1 MTAFPTAATLSRL
14 GAILLVA
21 FMLAGLLAGCAAAPD
36 PTDADAVAEYAEVN
50 DPAEPTNRA
59 VFEVNLALDKAILKP
74 IAFVYKEYL
83 PYFVQSSI
91 NSLLNNLRS
100 PIIFFNDVLQG
111 EFKRAGTTVLR
122 FVINSTIGL
131 GGLHDQAAEWDL
143 EYHNEDFG
151 QTLAVWGIP
160 EGPYVMLPI
169 LGPSN
174 PRDAVGLAVDYLLDP
189 LNLWLT
195 NTDRKEFI
203 FARTGLRAVD
213 QRARHYDAL
222 QDLEE
227 SSLDYY
233 AAIRSLYRQRR
244 ADEVKQGKG
253 SANMPAPGLSTD
265 PSSPTPWDSEKAS
278 RDE

>member
-1 MTAFPTAATLSRL
+1 MTAIPSAPTLFRLSAA
-14 GAILLVA
+14 LLVT
-21 FMLAGLLAGCAAAPD
+21 FVLAGCAAAPD
-36 PTDADAVAEYAEVN
+36 PKDADAVAEYAEVN
-50 DPAEPTNRA
+50 DPGEPTNRA
-59 VFEVNLALDKAILKP
+59 VFEINLTLDKAILKP

-83 PYFVQSSI
+83 PDFVQSSI

-111 EFKRAGTTVLR
+111 EFERAGTTLLR

-131 GGLHDQAAEWDL
+131 GGLRDQAAEWDL

-160 EGPYVMLPI
+160 DGPYVMLPI

-174 PRDAVGLAVDYLLDP
+174 PRDAIGLAVDYLLDP
-189 LNLWLT
+189 LNLWLANT
-195 NTDRKEFI
+195 NREEFI

-244 ADEVKQGKG
+244 ADEVDQGKG

-265 PSSPTPWDSEKAS
+265 PVSPPPWESEEAS

>member
-1 MTAFPTAATLSRL
+1 MTAFPTVAPLSRL

-21 FMLAGLLAGCAAAPD
+21 FMLAGYAAAPD
-36 PTDADAVAEYAEVN
+36 PKDADAVAGYEEIN

-59 VFEVNLALDKAILKP
+59 FFEINLALDKVTLKP
-74 IAFVYKEYL
+74 IAFAYKEYL
-83 PYFVQSSI
+83 PDFVQSSI
-91 NSLLNNLRS
+91 NSLLNNL
-100 PIIFFNDVLQG
+100 LQG
-111 EFKRAGTTVLR
+111 EFKRAGTTLLR
-122 FVINSTIGL
+122 FVINSTIGI

-151 QTLAVWGIP
+151 QTLANWGMP

-174 PRDAVGLAVDYLLDP
+174 PRDAVGLVVDFLLDP
-189 LNLWLT
+189 LNLWLANT
-195 NTDRKEFI
+195 NRDEFI
-203 FARTGLRAVD
+203 FARTSLRAVD

-227 SSLDYY
+227 SSLDFY

-244 ADEVKQGKG
+244 ADEINQGKG
-253 SANMPAPGLSTD
+253 SANMPALGLSKN
-265 PSSPTPWDSEKAS
+265 SISPTAWDGDEAS

>member
-14 GAILLVA
+14 GAALLVA
-21 FMLAGLLAGCAAAPD
+21 FVLAGCAAAPD
-36 PTDADAVAEYAEVN
+36 PKDPDAVAEYAEIN

-59 VFEVNLALDKAILKP
+59 VFEVNLALDKAILRP
-74 IAFVYKEYL
+74 IAFLYKEYL
-83 PYFVQSSI
+83 PDFVQSSI

-131 GGLHDQAAEWDL
+131 GGLRDQAAEWDIDF
-143 EYHNEDFG
+143 HNEDFG

-174 PRDAVGLAVDYLLDP
+174 PRDAIGLAVDYLLDP
-189 LNLWLT
+189 LNLWLA
-195 NTDRKEFI
+195 NTDREEFI

-213 QRARHYDAL
+213 LRARHYDAL

-244 ADEVKQGKG
+244 ADEITQGKG

-265 PSSPTPWDSEKAS
+265 PISPAPWDGEEAS

>member
-1 MTAFPTAATLSRL
+1 MTAFPTVAPLSRL

-21 FMLAGLLAGCAAAPD
+21 FMLAGYAAAPD
-36 PTDADAVAEYAEVN
+36 PKDADAVAGYEEIN

-59 VFEVNLALDKAILKP
+59 FFEINLALDKVTLKP
-74 IAFVYKEYL
+74 IAFAYKEYL
-83 PYFVQSSI
+83 PDFVQSSI

-100 PIIFFNDVLQG
+100 PIIFFNNLLQG
-111 EFKRAGTTVLR
+111 EFKRAGTTLLR
-122 FVINSTIGL
+122 FVINSTIGI

-151 QTLAVWGIP
+151 QTLANWGMP

-174 PRDAVGLAVDYLLDP
+174 PRDAVGLVVDFLLDP
-189 LNLWLT
+189 LNLWLANT
-195 NTDRKEFI
+195 NRDEFI
-203 FARTGLRAVD
+203 FARTSLRAVD

-227 SSLDYY
+227 SSLDFY

-244 ADEVKQGKG
+244 ADEINQGKG
-253 SANMPAPGLSTD
+253 SANMPALGLSKN
-265 PSSPTPWDSEKAS
+265 SISPTAWDGDEAS

>member
-1 MTAFPTAATLSRL
+1 M
-14 GAILLVA
+14 LVT
-21 FMLAGLLAGCAAAPD
+21 FMLVGILAGCAAAPD
-36 PTDADAVAEYAEVN
+36 PKDADAVAEYAEVN

-59 VFEVNLALDKAILKP
+59 VFEVNLLLDKVILKP
-74 IAFVYKEYL
+74 VAFVYKEFL
-83 PYFVQSSI
+83 PDVVQSSI

-100 PIIFFNDVLQG
+100 PIVFINDVLQG

-131 GGLHDQAAEWDL
+131 GGLGDPAADWGL

-151 QTLAVWGIP
+151 QTLAVWGVP

-174 PRDAVGLAVDYLLDP
+174 PRDAVGLAVDFLLDP
-189 LNLWLT
+189 LNIWLA
-195 NTDRKEFI
+195 NTDRDEFI
-203 FARTGLRAVD
+203 FTRTGLRAVD
-213 QRARHYDAL
+213 LRARHYDVL

-244 ADEVKQGKG
+244 VDEINQGKG
-253 SANMPAPGLSTD
+253 SANMPAPGLSND
-265 PSSPTPWDSEKAS
+265 PVTPTSWDGEEAS

>member
-1 MTAFPTAATLSRL
+1 MTAFPTAATVSRL
-14 GAILLVA
+14 GAALLVA
-21 FMLAGLLAGCAAAPD
+21 FMLAGCAAAPD
-36 PTDADAVAEYAEVN
+36 PKDADAVAEYEEVN

-59 VFEVNLALDKAILKP
+59 IFEVNLALDKTILKP
-74 IAFVYKEYL
+74 LAFAYKEYL
-83 PYFVQSSI
+83 PDIVQSTI

-100 PIIFFNDVLQG
+100 PIIFLNDVLQG
-111 EFKRAGTTVLR
+111 EFKRAGTTLLR

-131 GGLHDQAAEWDL
+131 GGLHDQAAKWDL

-151 QTLAVWGIP
+151 QTLAVWGIG

-174 PRDAVGLAVDYLLDP
+174 PRDAVGLAVDFLLDP

-195 NTDRKEFI
+195 NTDREEFI
-203 FARTGLRAVD
+203 FARTGLRAID

-222 QDLEE
+222 QDLEK

-244 ADEVKQGKG
+244 ADEINQGKG
-253 SANMPAPGLSTD
+253 SANMPAPSLGKNSI
-265 PSSPTPWDSEKAS
+265 SPTPWDGEEAS

>member
-195 NTDRKEFI
+195 NTDREEFI
-203 FARTGLRAVD
+203 FARNRP
-213 QRARHYDAL
+213 ARR
-222 QDLEE
+222 
-227 SSLDYY
+227 
-233 AAIRSLYRQRR
+233 RSAGPPL
-244 ADEVKQGKG
+244 
-253 SANMPAPGLSTD
+253 
-265 PSSPTPWDSEKAS
+265 
-278 RDE
+278 